1 MNLPALSTLRAY
13 SVIPLVFVRTVAPSL
28 ELEALLTSAVAFD
41 DVADVV
47 GALAPALDEELLE
60 LLPHAATVGAIAR
73 DGNRHFKIDRIGAPY
88 RDGLRPARRF
98 TGAAN

>member
-1 MNLPALSTLRAY
+1 LALD
-13 SVIPLVFVRTVAPSL
+13 
-28 ELEALLTSAVAFD
+28 ALLTSPVALD

-60 LLPHAATVGAIAR
+60 LLPHAATVSAIAR
-73 DGNRHFKIDRIGAPY
+73 DGSRHFKIDRIGAPH
-88 RDGLRPARRF
+88 RDGLRPVRRF